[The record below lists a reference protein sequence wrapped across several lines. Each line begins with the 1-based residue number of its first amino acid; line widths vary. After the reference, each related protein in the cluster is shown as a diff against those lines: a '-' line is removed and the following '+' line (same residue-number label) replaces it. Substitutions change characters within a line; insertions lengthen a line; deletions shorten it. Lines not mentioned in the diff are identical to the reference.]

1 MILDIVLLFQLV
13 VLTITKWF
21 NMNYTIPVEKGMLI
35 VAYPNENVDDT
46 EFEFTYNVE
55 TEIPK
60 KT

>member
-35 VAYPNENVDDT
+35 VAYPNDNVDDT